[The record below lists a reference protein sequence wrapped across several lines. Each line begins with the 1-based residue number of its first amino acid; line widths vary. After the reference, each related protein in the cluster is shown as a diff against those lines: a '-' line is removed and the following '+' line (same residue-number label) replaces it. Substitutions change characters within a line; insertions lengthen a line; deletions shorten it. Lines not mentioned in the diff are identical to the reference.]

1 MHHDEIPG
9 LVTISYD
16 IALKPWQNDPDEYSV
31 RVMASIMAY
40 VNGRNDPDETVAAG
54 HIELT
59 VIKLA
64 EVTNDKMMLSDVFDA
79 CGLPVLFSS
88 LFDDTGLR
96 TDLEIDFIPGDVVFI
111 RSVKLAPKYLRTR
124 LFFQAVET
132 TLAAIATIGLVAA
145 IKDTLDLGKREWT
158 QLGFELIPGTDFIYR
173 DNYSVH
179 PDRKAY

>member
-1 MHHDEIPG
+1 MHHDEVPG
-9 LVTISYD
+9 LVRISYD
-16 IALKPWQNDPDEYSV
+16 ISLKPWQNDPDEYSV
-31 RVMASIMAY
+31 PATAFIMAY
-40 VNGRNDPDETVAAG
+40 TNGQNGPDETVPAG
-54 HIELT
+54 RIELT

-79 CGLPVLFSS
+79 CGLSVLFSC

-96 TDLEIDFIPGDVVFI
+96 TDLEIDFIPGDIVFI
-111 RSVKLAPKYLRTR
+111 RSITLEPKYLRTR

-132 TLAAIATIGLVAA
+132 TLAAIAAIGLVAA

-158 QLGFELIPGTDFIYR
+158 QMGFELIPGTDFIYR

>member
-9 LVTISYD
+9 LVRISYD
-16 IALKPWQNDPDEYSV
+16 IALKPWQNDPDEYSLPV
-31 RVMASIMAY
+31 TASIMAY
-40 VNGRNDPDETVAAG
+40 VNGHADPDKTVAAG

-64 EVTNDKMMLSDVFDA
+64 EVTNDKMMLSDVLDA
-79 CGLPVLFSS
+79 CGLAILFSC
-88 LFDDTGLR
+88 LFDEAGLR
-96 TDLEIDFIPGDVVFI
+96 TDLEIDFIPGDIVFI
-111 RSVKLAPKYLRTR
+111 RSIKLAPEYLRTR

-132 TLAAIATIGLVAA
+132 TLAAVATIGLVLA

-158 QLGFELIPGTDFIYR
+158 QMGFELIPGTDFIYR